1 MKVFLAK
8 LARRS
13 NWSRRGTG
21 VLFVSALLFS
31 AVSNAQP
38 PADKLVEVIAQ
49 EASAISLSTTI
60 EALGSLHANESI
72 TLTSNETKKITRI
85 NFDDGQ
91 RVQKGQ
97 VLVEMTSREESALLA
112 EAQFNKDE
120 AKKQLDRVALL
131 AKRGAASESLLD
143 QRVREYEAARA
154 RYNATESRLKDLI
167 LLAPFSGVMG
177 LREVS
182 VGALV
187 SPGDV
192 ITTLNDDTKMKLD
205 FTVPAIYLRNLSTGL
220 SIVAKSRDLGGKK
233 FHGEVVSIDNQID
246 QVTRSIRVRAL
257 LDNSDH
263 ELKQGMLMLVDLKA
277 AARDAVVISEAA
289 LVPLGSNNFVFVV
302 NKNGDDSVVERRQI
316 TIGERL
322 EGSVEVLKGLSVGE
336 QLVTHGLQK
345 IRPGQK
351 VKIMAVEAPVG
362 AQGEPTHLSDLIQ
375 QKNN

>member
-1 MKVFLAK
+1 
-8 LARRS
+8 
-13 NWSRRGTG
+13 
-21 VLFVSALLFS
+21 
-31 AVSNAQP
+31 
-38 PADKLVEVIAQ
+38 
-49 EASAISLSTTI
+49 
-60 EALGSLHANESI
+60 
-72 TLTSNETKKITRI
+72 
-85 NFDDGQ
+85 
-91 RVQKGQ
+91 
-97 VLVEMTSREESALLA
+97 
-112 EAQFNKDE
+112 
-120 AKKQLDRVALL
+120 
-131 AKRGAASESLLD
+131 
-143 QRVREYEAARA
+143 
-154 RYNATESRLKDLI
+154 
-167 LLAPFSGVMG
+167 
-177 LREVS
+177 
-182 VGALV
+182 
-187 SPGDV
+187 
-192 ITTLNDDTKMKLD
+192 LD

-257 LDNSDH
+257 LDNADH

-322 EGSVEVLKGLSVGE
+322 EGAVEVLKGLSVDE

-351 VKIMAVEAPVG
+351 VRVLVIEAPVG
-362 AQGEPTHLSDLIQ
+362 AQGESTHLSDLIQ